1 MCPLKIVLLYLS
13 YWWGLIKSFSFCYC
27 WSEGTPGGSNTCIL
41 CCSDP
46 FLLGA
51 RWPWA
56 AEKLQ
61 AQVRN
66 RETPRKPEEKE
77 VSDQIKFSCSV
88 GESENSKR
96 RILSPRGGNC
106 ACPGVRSACGFG
118 CLVHAGLMWDCLDGT
133 TGLHTLCL
141 EQGVWARQWLV
152 PVLLLAIFGSA
163 DDHRAGRA
171 EGKNTNHFQCVT
183 SLSSHREVSNG
194 VFTLSPAYIFACIS
208 SASHPTQNQ
217 PFLGQHHPAFSGS
230 VSGNGVTS
238 HIWVTAVG
246 KQLRPHKS
254 LVITTSSY

>member
-1 MCPLKIVLLYLS
+1 MRPLKIVLLYLS

-51 RWPWA
+51 RRLWA

-61 AQVRN
+61 APLRN

-141 EQGVWARQWLV
+141 EQGVWARE
-152 PVLLLAIFGSA
+152 
-163 DDHRAGRA
+163 DHGL
-171 EGKNTNHFQCVT
+171 
-183 SLSSHREVSNG
+183 SLSSSLPSLAQLMTTG
-194 VFTLSPAYIFACIS
+194 
-208 SASHPTQNQ
+208 
-217 PFLGQHHPAFSGS
+217 LGGQWGRIP
-230 VSGNGVTS
+230 
-238 HIWVTAVG
+238 
-246 KQLRPHKS
+246 
-254 LVITTSSY
+254 TTSSVSPLSPRTGKWVMVFSHSLLLISLLAFPLRVIPHKTSPSSGNIILPSVGVWVEME